1 VSEHAK
7 TGVGRDSPD
16 PGTTGLRFGQLL
28 RLFVLLLMLF
38 ALLFRLFALRL
49 LFIAA
54 TTSCSKGNQQ
64 ADDRPAPRASGLV
77 KDEHIPRVGTVNGA
91 KAHRISRDGLAGWA
105 M

>member
-1 VSEHAK
+1 VSEHAE

-16 PGTTGLRFGQLL
+16 PGTTGLQFGQLL
-28 RLFVLLLMLF
+28 RLFALLLLLRLF

-64 ADDRPAPRASGLV
+64 TDDRPAPRASG
-77 KDEHIPRVGTVNGA
+77 P
-91 KAHRISRDGLAGWA
+91 
-105 M
+105 